1 MSLKKGQGQFRII
14 AGQWR
19 GRKFPVADREGL
31 RPTTDR
37 VRETLFNWLQFDIPG
52 ATVLDLF
59 AGSGSLGFE
68 AASRGARQV
77 VLIEKD
83 KHAALQLSDNMSR
96 LDSDTLGLLEADAL
110 QVLAQPQR
118 LPKSIDVVFID
129 PPFHQGL
136 AEQALN
142 ILQDANFLSAQSLVY
157 LEVEQQAVLELTP
170 HWDILREKKHGA
182 VRFLL
187 LQRKH

>member
-1 MSLKKGQGQFRII
+1 LKKGQGQFRVI

-19 GRKFPVADREGL
+19 SRKFAVADREGL

-37 VRETLFNWLQFDIPG
+37 VRETLFNWLQFDIPD

-77 VLIEKD
+77 ILIEKD
-83 KHAALQLSDNMSR
+83 KHAALQISENMSR
-96 LDSDTLGLLEADAL
+96 LGSDSLSLIEADAL
-110 QVLAQPQR
+110 QILAQPQR
-118 LPKSIDVVFID
+118 LPSAIDVIFVD

-136 AEQALN
+136 ADQALK
-142 ILQDANFLSAQSLVY
+142 ILQSASFVTEQSLVY
-157 LEVEQQAVLELTP
+157 LEVEQQATLELAP

-187 LQRKH
+187 LQRKT